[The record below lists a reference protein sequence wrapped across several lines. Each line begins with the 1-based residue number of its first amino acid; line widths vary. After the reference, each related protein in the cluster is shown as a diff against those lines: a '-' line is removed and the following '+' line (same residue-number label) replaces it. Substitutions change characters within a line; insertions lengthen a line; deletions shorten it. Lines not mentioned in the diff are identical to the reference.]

1 MKKIIPKIN
10 FNKKDFIK
18 ILIKC
23 ASCKRLLFIIF
34 FGTLLIF
41 TVDVVYKYAFINIEY
56 VNYTKDNNFIITDGK
71 INNVNLNRVLK
82 NIDKNK
88 EKIEEEVNKEYKDP
102 FSFDSS
108 EYLKEDEN
116 KNSEN
121 LSVDLD
127 G

>member
-88 EKIEEEVNKEYKDP
+88 EKIEEEVNKKYKDP

>member
-1 MKKIIPKIN
+1 MKKIVPKIN

-18 ILIKC
+18 ILVKC

-34 FGTLLIF
+34 FGALLIF
-41 TVDVVYKYAFINIEY
+41 TVDVVYKHAFINIEY
-56 VNYTKDNNFIITDGK
+56 VDYTKDNSFIITDGK

-82 NIDKNK
+82 NIDKNE
-88 EKIEEEVNKEYKDP
+88 EKIEEEINKEYRDP

-108 EYLKEDEN
+108 EYLEEDEN

-121 LSVDLD
+121 S